1 MGKGQGPG
9 AASAGYTG
17 RICHST
23 APSPYG
29 WPPAGQ
35 PNAAYRVPS
44 STCDQRWTLGMV
56 ATVEAAVVTVEAA
69 VVHLRL
75 ANGSAPAVVLA
86 LACSTFL

>member
-35 PNAAYRVPS
+35 PNAAYRAS
-44 STCDQRWTLGMV
+44 SSACEPRWTLEMV
-56 ATVEAAVVTVEAA
+56 AAVEVAVVYLRPAATAGLALAVVTVM
-69 VVHLRL
+69 
-75 ANGSAPAVVLA
+75 
-86 LACSTFL
+86 ACSTSQ